1 MQEPVRVLLLDDGEL
16 AQVAS
21 LLDGLDVVYERFQ
34 TRHPDN
40 GLSPPSD
47 LLIAT
52 GRHAHSVRRGSPPG
66 ARPGRPLRIIA
77 TDEDSSALQRRLR
90 SAGYHLRVRL
100 PGHRDIW
107 DLLIHR
113 ALYPGAERRTADRI
127 AMGAAIS
134 LIQDSHPR
142 GRTAARMIDISNRGC
157 RLLSSHRLGLGR
169 SVGVVLPR
177 HITRAMALRLDGKV
191 VRVSKDPQSDGH
203 YAGLHWNPDMSDSIR
218 ARLSFLINQWSLG
231 PPDTSSPRVGS
242 SDIPVLPPD
251 RCRSIAG
258 MTLDDETDPPVKVPP
273 QTEESLLEMTHTE
286 TPDRRDQPRGAFPSP
301 VPAHRGGRGKV
312 LMARD
317 LSGLGMRI
325 EPMPCLDLGQQAQL
339 VLHGPGLIEALEV
352 SARVVRD
359 DGPDGMVL
367 AFEALSPNQ
376 LKRLNRLVAD
386 LPQVESLTRD
396 GGLSQGAVL
405 AELVDEGPPLR

>member
-1 MQEPVRVLLLDDGEL
+1 MQEPARVLLLDDGEL
-16 AQVAS
+16 SEVAS
-21 LLDGLDVVYERFQ
+21 LLDGLGVAYERLQ
-34 TRHPDN
+34 TSHPDN
-40 GLSPPSD
+40 ALSPPAD
-47 LLIAT
+47 LLIST

-77 TDEDSSALQRRLR
+77 SGEDSSALHRRFR
-90 SAGYHLRVRL
+90 RAGFQLRVRV

-134 LIQDSHPR
+134 LVQHSHPR
-142 GRTAARMIDISNRGC
+142 GRTTARLIDISNRGC
-157 RLLSSHRLGLGR
+157 RILSSHRLGLGR
-169 SVGVVLPR
+169 PLGIVLPR
-177 HITRAMALRLDGKV
+177 HITRGMALRLDGKV
-191 VRVSKDPQSDGH
+191 VRVSKNPQSDGH
-203 YAGLHWNPDMSDSIR
+203 YAGLHWNPAMSDSIR
-218 ARLSFLINQWSLG
+218 ARLSFLLNQWSLG
-231 PPDTSSPRVGS
+231 PPNTSPHPDWSEM
-242 SDIPVLPPD
+242 PVLPAE
-251 RCRSIAG
+251 RCPSIAG
-258 MTLDDETDPPVKVPP
+258 LTLDDETDPPVAVPQAVAKP
-273 QTEESLLEMTHTE
+273 VDGVTLSHTS
-286 TPDRRDQPRGAFPSP
+286 DRRDQPRGAFPSP

-339 VLHGPGLIEALEV
+339 VLHGPGLIEALQV

-367 AFEALSPNQ
+367 AFEALSPHQ
-376 LKRLNRLVAD
+376 LQRLNRLVAE
-386 LPQVESLTRD
+386 LPQVESLALD
-396 GGLSQGAVL
+396 GTLSQGAVL